1 MASCLYTTVCIF
13 GTGNDLLNDT
23 YVRTGTFNDNS
34 YYIGQTNNYVIFF
47 SSAGY
52 WCVAD
57 YIDGPCLLTGKS
69 PCTSVCPDFC
79 DDYYTRGVCPPPE
92 PPPVNPCDIFDF
104 EAIFDCDVPVPTPSA
119 TPQCGG
125 IITTSATSPTSV
137 ISLIP
142 KTNDVYTNNATIF
155 HSPFNFD
162 GTSPGNI
169 YLAVS
174 ATQPVWKRTNS
185 SNGPLNRSGLWTTDI
200 NFLPWDEWIGFSV
213 CVNVPETKTYWVGIA
228 GDNNF
233 RIAIDGETIVN
244 TIDGAY
250 DNSTFAF
257 IFWHVYPITL
267 SAGNH
272 VVDLFG
278 LNRGGA
284 AVFGCEIY
292 NNTIEELTG
301 ATQVSDLDIIFTS
314 AGQTEA
320 TIVQN
325 LSGQYLTSG
334 YTCPT
339 GYVFDPCT
347 ISCFTVIPPCTPTA
361 TPTPT
366 ATVFCPL
373 TVNATIQSYTP
384 TPTVTPSFTP
394 SSSGQITR
402 DCGFMGDVT
411 FNTINSTI
419 DCPFSL
425 EFQDCYNGAIY
436 YTTNALSRPEG
447 GSLEKFMIYQANV
460 DNVRRC
466 ISYVGVNVNIIGS
479 NTINFISN
487 LIGYSNLGQCVS
499 CLGVLTPTP
508 SPTPSITPTITLTS
522 TSNKP
527 APPAASNTPT
537 PTKTKPVLYYTYER
551 CGTNTR
557 ICQPV
562 EAYIGQSIGT
572 LFKTGNL
579 GEFPNTCWTLVSINS
594 SCNASTN
601 NPNYTTTT
609 YNTNA
614 FISILNNLYSSCSN
628 CLNNNAS
635 SPSIKESNTPTPTP
649 TMTPTNPPRLQACK
663 PHTVYLSPQ
672 RCNVCNNNTTQI
684 NIYSPSDSLISGSIV
699 YSNPTCTFPIAPQ
712 TFVKSII
719 TGSAIFV
726 VGGGGVLINNTCEF
740 C

>member
-1 MASCLYTTVCIF
+1 
-13 GTGNDLLNDT
+13 
-23 YVRTGTFNDNS
+23 
-34 YYIGQTNNYVIFF
+34 
-47 SSAGY
+47 
-52 WCVAD
+52 
-57 YIDGPCLLTGKS
+57 
-69 PCTSVCPDFC
+69 
-79 DDYYTRGVCPPPE
+79 
-92 PPPVNPCDIFDF
+92 
-104 EAIFDCDVPVPTPSA
+104 
-119 TPQCGG
+119 
-125 IITTSATSPTSV
+125 
-137 ISLIP
+137 
-142 KTNDVYTNNATIF
+142 
-155 HSPFNFD
+155 
-162 GTSPGNI
+162 
-169 YLAVS
+169 
-174 ATQPVWKRTNS
+174 
-185 SNGPLNRSGLWTTDI
+185 
-200 NFLPWDEWIGFSV
+200 
-213 CVNVPETKTYWVGIA
+213 
-228 GDNNF
+228 
-233 RIAIDGETIVN
+233 
-244 TIDGAY
+244 
-250 DNSTFAF
+250 
-257 IFWHVYPITL
+257 
-267 SAGNH
+267 
-272 VVDLFG
+272 
-278 LNRGGA
+278 
-284 AVFGCEIY
+284 
-292 NNTIEELTG
+292 
-301 ATQVSDLDIIFTS
+301 
-314 AGQTEA
+314 
-320 TIVQN
+320 
-325 LSGQYLTSG
+325 
-334 YTCPT
+334 
-339 GYVFDPCT
+339 
-347 ISCFTVIPPCTPTA
+347 
-361 TPTPT
+361 
-366 ATVFCPL
+366 
-373 TVNATIQSYTP
+373 
-384 TPTVTPSFTP
+384 
-394 SSSGQITR
+394 
-402 DCGFMGDVT
+402 MGDVT

-508 SPTPSITPTITLTS
+508 TPTPSITPTITLTS

-579 GEFPNTCWTLVSINS
+579 GEFPNTCWILVSINL

-601 NPNYTTTT
+601 NPNYNTIT

-614 FISILNNLYSSCSN
+614 FISVLNNLYSSCSS
-628 CLNNNAS
+628 CLNNNPS

-672 RCNVCNNNTTQI
+672 RCNVCNNNTPQL
-684 NIYSPSDSLISGSIV
+684 NIYSPSDSLTPGSVV